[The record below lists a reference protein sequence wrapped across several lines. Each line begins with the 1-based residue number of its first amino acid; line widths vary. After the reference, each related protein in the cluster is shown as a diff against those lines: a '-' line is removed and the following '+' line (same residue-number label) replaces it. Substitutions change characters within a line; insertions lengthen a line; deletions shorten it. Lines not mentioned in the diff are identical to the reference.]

1 MRALISA
8 LLRFSFFLAARV
20 FIRRAL
26 LVGRARARVYMYIS
40 IRAISSRFSRAT
52 RREKAREG
60 KKTTCTRDDDPGR
73 TREEEERK
81 IESFFRSGRLS
92 ESERRREKERE
103 EEKTF
108 LFFSN
113 ALVKVRFA
121 RSSFSLSLSLSLSFV
136 RVCDS
141 SSSAYTF
148 LRNTQTRTKTKAKCV
163 LLFLPRRRRSHRE
176 EEEEEEE
183 EERPPEGR
191 GRCDQWWY
199 FVSRLGSGYFS
210 RSRLSP
216 LFSGR
221 ALAAEAFPPSKLM
234 TLLSRFLLRR
244 RTVTH
249 RWHRRT
255 AILVIALQSCR

>member
-1 MRALISA
+1 M
-8 LLRFSFFLAARV
+8 
-20 FIRRAL
+20 
-26 LVGRARARVYMYIS
+26 
-40 IRAISSRFSRAT
+40 
-52 RREKAREG
+52 
-60 KKTTCTRDDDPGR
+60 
-73 TREEEERK
+73 
-81 IESFFRSGRLS
+81 
-92 ESERRREKERE
+92 
-103 EEKTF
+103 
-108 LFFSN
+108 
-113 ALVKVRFA
+113 RFA
-121 RSSFSLSLSLSLSFV
+121 RSSLSLSLSLSRSFV

-141 SSSAYTF
+141 SSEYTF

-163 LLFLPRRRRSHRE
+163 LLFLPRRRRSHR
-176 EEEEEEE
+176 EEEEEE

-234 TLLSRFLLRR
+234 TLLNRLLLRR